1 MDFQYTNI
9 NGFLIPNLTLGNQPT
24 QPLGKY
30 GMIRNPKDHQ
40 AWQLI
45 EEIGMRGTRIGG
57 AMVSEK
63 HANFIVNEDHAR
75 AEDVVQLVEVIQK
88 EVQDRFGVE
97 LITEVEKFNWKI

>member
-1 MDFQYTNI
+1 MF
-9 NGFLIPNLTLGNQPT
+9 
-24 QPLGKY
+24 
-30 GMIRNPKDHQ
+30 RNPKDYQ

-45 EEIGMRGTRIGG
+45 EEIGMRGTRVGG

-63 HANFIVNEDHAR
+63 HANFIVNEDNAR
-75 AEDVVQLVEVIQK
+75 AEDVIQLVEVIQK

>member
-1 MDFQYTNI
+1 
-9 NGFLIPNLTLGNQPT
+9 
-24 QPLGKY
+24 
-30 GMIRNPKDHQ
+30 
-40 AWQLI
+40 
-45 EEIGMRGTRIGG
+45 
-57 AMVSEK
+57 MVSEK